1 MINSN
6 QVHNNFITY
15 RRFLIH
21 WIETLISILWLICQK
36 MCNEILTIT
45 HSNEVK
51 TIWDLEQS
59 HEWFVWVK
67 QTINRSIK
75 KEKKTSID
83 GGENFNNRSKK
94 EGKSLFVT
102 KLSDHFLL
110 SSLTGKRDIYM
121 TYIKLDSRLIIW
133 HSANYL
139 ASDVWNEWSNWLI
152 DIVSL
157 EKIMIALFEK

>member
-1 MINSN
+1 
-6 QVHNNFITY
+6 
-15 RRFLIH
+15 
-21 WIETLISILWLICQK
+21 

-51 TIWDLEQS
+51 TLWDLEQT
-59 HEWFVWVK
+59 HEWCVWVK

-75 KEKKTSID
+75 KEKRTLID
-83 GGENFNNRSKK
+83 GGENFNNWSKK

-152 DIVSL
+152 DILSL